1 MNEILLNIKIGDS
14 QDFNID
20 EDLNYDSFL
29 STKSRLK
36 RQGKGEWQSKLH
48 GRTVTIKRTA

>member
-36 RQGKGEWQSKLH
+36 RQGKGEWQSKLN